1 MNSRNG
7 EWITKTISYRLQFI
21 DSAKFMT
28 SSLSNF
34 INNLAEEIHI
44 TKFKYGHYNDK
55 CETFEMK
62 YKDFECYLEI
72 LSFKNDLIE

>member
-44 TKFKYGHYNDK
+44 IKFKYGHYNDK

>member
-1 MNSRNG
+1 
-7 EWITKTISYRLQFI
+7 
-21 DSAKFMT
+21 MT

-34 INNLAEEIHI
+34 INNLAEEIHRI
-44 TKFKYGHYNDK
+44 KFKYGHYNDK

-72 LSFKNDLIE
+72 LSFKNDLME

>member
-7 EWITKTISYRLQFI
+7 ECITNAISYRLQFI
-21 DSAKFMT
+21 DSARFMT

-34 INNLAEEIHI
+34 INNLGEGNHRI
-44 TKFKYGHYNDK
+44 KFKYGHYNDK

-62 YKDFECYLEI
+62 YNDFECYLEI
-72 LSFKNDLIE
+72 PSFKNDLIE